1 MRKMLCLM
9 LALLLFLPCA
19 AFAELEKGVMTKLE
33 LASAIDLDGDGSTDT
48 VSLSVK
54 PEDEE
59 YPEDAVTFTLT
70 VNGLSVEGAGY
81 ALTGE
86 LYAARLDNGY
96 DSVLLFVPENGMSS
110 DYACSVFLYEDE
122 KLIAVGGIPSP
133 AEKISVFGET
143 LTGVIRGSS
152 LQTWFHPGEYV
163 LCRDYSY
170 SEEYTPHDPVL
181 MEAPRASYPVGT
193 IVTLKKD
200 IALTLTPYVD
210 EEVMVLRAG
219 EVAALTATDDLS
231 WIYLSPVGADMYYEY
246 AGGYTAIRNLQVMT
260 ADGFVDG
267 YDAFEGLFFAD

>member
-1 MRKMLCLM
+1 MRKILCLM
-9 LALLLFLPCA
+9 LALLLFIPGV

-33 LASAIDLDGDGSTDT
+33 LASAVDLDGDGSTDT
-48 VSLSVK
+48 VSLSVT

-122 KLIAVGGIPSP
+122 KLVAVGGIPSP
-133 AEKISVFGET
+133 AEKITVFEET
-143 LTGVIRGSS
+143 LTGVIRGHA
-152 LQTWFHPGEYV
+152 LQTWFHPGEYI
-163 LCRDYSY
+163 LCRDYGY

-200 IALTLTPYVD
+200 IALTLTPHTD
-210 EEVMVLRAG
+210 EEVMVLHAG
-219 EVAALTATDDLS
+219 DTAALTATDDMS
-231 WIYLSPVGADMYYEY
+231 WIYLAPIAPGAYYDY
-246 AGGYTAIRNLQVMT
+246 AGGYTAIRDFAVMT
-260 ADGFVDG
+260 TEGFVEGADVLDG
-267 YDAFEGLFFAD
+267 LCYAD